1 MSDTPPPI
9 TVRRATPRDLDEVTA
24 VFAAAV
30 WDEAV
35 AAWMLPDEERRRA
48 WGHATAFRRYLGAQI
63 DDGALV
69 VAGGAQI
76 AGVSVWSRVDGSD
89 PDDDQGELMTTVR
102 TIYGP
107 YVDRFV
113 TVMTATAHAH
123 PSEYPYLYLAQMAVL
138 PRHRGRGLGK
148 RDAAPRSPDRG
159 RGRPRHLPRGEYDSQ
174 PRALRPPRVRRLRSP
189 DPAARQ
195 RAQPATH
202 AARASLSRGSPDAPA
217 NHPHFSA
224 NWSLDT

>member
-138 PRHRGRGLGK
+138 PRHRGRGLGS
-148 RDAAPRSPDRG
+148 AML
-159 RGRPRHLPRGEYDSQ
+159 RHGLRTADEDGLATYLEASTTRN
-174 PRALRPPRVRRLRSP
+174 RALYARHGFVDYGPPIRLP
-189 DPAARQ
+189 DNGPSLQPMLREPA
-195 RAQPATH
+195 
-202 AARASLSRGSPDAPA
+202 
-217 NHPHFSA
+217 
-224 NWSLDT
+224 

>member
-76 AGVSVWSRVDGSD
+76 AGVSVWVPRRRIGPRRRSGRADD
-89 PDDDQGELMTTVR
+89 DRPDDLRTLRRSFRHGDDGDGPRPPVR
-102 TIYGP
+102 VP
-107 YVDRFV
+107 L
-113 TVMTATAHAH
+113 
-123 PSEYPYLYLAQMAVL
+123 PL
-138 PRHRGRGLGK
+138 PRADGGLTE
-148 RDAAPRSPDRG
+148 ASRS
-159 RGRPRHLPRGEYDSQ
+159 
-174 PRALRPPRVRRLRSP
+174 
-189 DPAARQ
+189 
-195 RAQPATH
+195 
-202 AARASLSRGSPDAPA
+202 
-217 NHPHFSA
+217 
-224 NWSLDT
+224 W